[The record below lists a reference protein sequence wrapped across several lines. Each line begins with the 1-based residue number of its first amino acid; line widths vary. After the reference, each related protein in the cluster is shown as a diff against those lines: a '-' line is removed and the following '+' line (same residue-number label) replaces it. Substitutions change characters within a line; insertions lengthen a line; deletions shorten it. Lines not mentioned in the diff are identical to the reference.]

1 MKCNPPAIAL
11 CIATVALMLAASPA
25 FAERDDD
32 GDGDGRCRSVNGK
45 ILEVQIATLTGEPR
59 VVGPV
64 SGSIHGANSSA
75 LKVETIKVV
84 SFSPFALEADT
95 VDIFVDKDLDMLVAD
110 GHALFTQI
118 AGAPFGEVTDQLILT
133 VKADG
138 PSTGKFAGKSGTIH
152 VVGVGHM
159 FPPGPGFG
167 GPGETKFEL
176 RYSGQICRP

>member
-1 MKCNPPAIAL
+1 MNGRTLTSAL
-11 CIATVALMLAASPA
+11 CLATVAIAFAASPA

-32 GDGDGRCRSVNGK
+32 HEGRCRSVNGK

-64 SGSIHGANSSA
+64 SGSIQGGNSSA
-75 LKVETIKVV
+75 LKAETIKVV
-84 SFSPFALEADT
+84 SFNPFALEADT

-118 AGAPFGEVTDQLILT
+118 AGAPAGEVTDQLILT

-138 PSTGKFAGKSGTIH
+138 PSTGKFAGTAGTIH
-152 VVGVGHM
+152 VVGVGHQ

-167 GPGETKFEL
+167 GPGKTKFEL